1 MEHSGWWSYIR
12 YDEQQDKPTIS
23 IALLRRVWSYARPYR
38 GRVVVML
45 ATIFGITLLSLIPPL
60 LFRDLI
66 DHALPEHDAERL
78 NWLALGMV
86 AVPVLSG
93 GLGVIQRWIGAQI
106 GEGVI
111 SDLRISLFEHLQR
124 MSLRFFTNTR

>member
-12 YDEQQDKPTIS
+12 YDEQQDKPTVNM
-23 IALLRRVWSYARPYR
+23 ALLRRVWTYARPYR
-38 GRVVVML
+38 GRIIIML
-45 ATIFGITLLSLIPPL
+45 GTILGIALLALIPPL

-66 DHALPEHDAERL
+66 DYALPEHDAARL

-86 AVPVLSG
+86 VVPLISG
-93 GLGVIQRWIGAQI
+93 GLGVIQRWISAQV

-111 SDLRISLFEHLQR
+111 SDLR
-124 MSLRFFTNTR
+124 